1 MLMTNSLF
9 IEHHAHGL
17 AFYINGDLQFD
28 SADEAIYHE
37 HLVLPAIALASQ
49 RFPATPLR
57 VLIGGG
63 GDGLAARDA
72 LRFSQVSDITLVDY
86 DPAVL
91 ELGRTVFQP
100 YNRGSLLPEPDAP
113 LGGSRVTVFTQ
124 EAFEFIG
131 ALPDA
136 CYHVVIC
143 DFTCPTRPA
152 ETQVYSREWYAEI
165 KRVLVLGGILAVN
178 GVSPEHT
185 TIAFWC
191 LYQTLLA
198 AGLATK
204 PMRLSIPSF
213 TRHEYGDWGFFLA
226 SPHPIAA
233 SELGTLSFPPDLQA
247 LQPDSWQQ
255 AFRFPTALAD
265 DRHQVCIHTLESP
278 QLFYYLMNFN
288 KFFADGSSDPALSM
302 QAAPEAATGE
312 EWIDFLEIE
321 EPGTGLIGAG
331 DRLQLE
337 TLAKSWLAQ
346 LEQTRHSPAALCNQ
360 AELLPVHHVYHTP
373 QMTREWLGHLRHLL
387 NEIDGKQFL
396 SSLLERAQELPPSL
410 VRELKQLIEKLRTGQ
425 PIVQI
430 SPETAE
436 LITLLSMVLITANL
450 IAPDAVFAKGYSSGF
465 RSGGSSSTYYGS
477 DYYGASGEPGFGWI
491 GFIMMLLGG
500 YWMAHLLRRRDD

>member
-1 MLMTNSLF
+1 MTHSLF
-9 IEHHAHGL
+9 IEQHANGL

-28 SADEAIYHE
+28 TADEAIYHE
-37 HLVLPAIALASQ
+37 HLVIPAIALATQ
-49 RFPATPLR
+49 RFPDTPLR

-86 DPAVL
+86 NPAVL

-100 YNRGSLLPEPDAP
+100 YNGGSLLPEPDAP
-113 LGGSRVTVFTQ
+113 LGSDRVTVFTQ
-124 EAFEFIG
+124 EAFEFMA

-136 CYHVVIC
+136 CYHVIIC

-152 ETQVYSREWYAEI
+152 ETQVYSREWYTEV
-165 KRVLVLGGILAVN
+165 KRVLVPGGILAVN

-204 PMRLSIPSF
+204 PMRLPIPSF
-213 TRHEYGDWGFFLA
+213 QRHEYGDWGFFLA
-226 SPHPIAA
+226 SPQPIVATELAA
-233 SELGTLSFPPDLQA
+233 LPFPPNLQT
-247 LQPDSWQQ
+247 LQPDSWQE
-255 AFRFPTALAD
+255 AFLFPVALAR
-265 DRHQVCIHTLESP
+265 DRHQVYIHTLESP

-288 KFFADGSSDPALSM
+288 KFYADLPPDAAL
-302 QAAPEAATGE
+302 ATLEATGE
-312 EWIDFLEIE
+312 DQINFLEIE
-321 EPGTGLIGAG
+321 EAGTGLIGAG

-337 TLAKSWLAQ
+337 TLAKVWLAQ
-346 LEQTRHSPAALCNQ
+346 LKQVQHSAGTMPNDADLI
-360 AELLPVHHVYHTP
+360 PVQHAYHTP
-373 QMTREWLGHLRHLL
+373 KMTREWLGHLRHLL
-387 NEIDGKQFL
+387 SEIDGKQL
-396 SSLLERAQELPPSL
+396 VSSLLDRAQELPPNL

-436 LITLLSMVLITANL
+436 VITLLSVMLITANL
-450 IAPDAVFAKGYSSGF
+450 ITPDAVFAKGFSSGV
-465 RSGGSSSTYYGS
+465 RSGGSSGSGTYYND
-477 DYYGASGEPGFGWI
+477 DYYGPPGESTFGWI
-491 GFIMMLLGG
+491 GFVMMLIGG
-500 YWMAHLLRRRDD
+500 YWIVHLFKRNDD